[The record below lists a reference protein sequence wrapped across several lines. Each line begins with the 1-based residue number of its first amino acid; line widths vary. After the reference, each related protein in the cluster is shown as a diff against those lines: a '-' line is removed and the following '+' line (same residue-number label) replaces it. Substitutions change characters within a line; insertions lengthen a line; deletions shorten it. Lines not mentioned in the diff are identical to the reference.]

1 MYMNYITT
9 TQLRTMS
16 TSLVDMLMA
25 GEQVNLIHR
34 SKIIGIIEPK
44 EKDEKILTRE
54 DVEKLYS
61 AISILNLP
69 KTTRF
74 QRKQTYLR
82 HIIQKYG

>member
-1 MYMNYITT
+1 MNYITT

-16 TSLVDMLMA
+16 TSLVAMLMA

-34 SKIIGIIEPK
+34 SKIVGTIEPK

>member
-1 MYMNYITT
+1 
-9 TQLRTMS
+9 MS

>member
-1 MYMNYITT
+1 MNYITT
-9 TQLRTMS
+9 TQLRTRS
-16 TSLVDMLMA
+16 TSLVAMLMA

-34 SKIIGIIEPK
+34 SKIVGTIEPK

-69 KTTRF
+69 RTTKS
-74 QRKQTYLR
+74 QRKQTYLK
-82 HIIQKYG
+82 HIMQKYG